1 MFAVLS
7 PHLAERQRRL
17 LAGAQA
23 RALGRGGVTLVA
35 RATGMGLTTVKKG
48 VAEIDQ
54 GPEVTG
60 RVRRPGAG
68 RPKAPARDPELVAA
82 LGARVGPHARG
93 GPLEPVRWGGAA

>member
-7 PHLAERQRRL
+7 PHLDERQRRL

-23 RALGRGGVTLVA
+23 RALGRGGVTVVA

-48 VAEIDQ
+48 AAEIDQ

-68 RPKAPARDPELVAA
+68 RPKAPEQ
-82 LGARVGPHARG
+82 GS
-93 GPLEPVRWGGAA
+93 